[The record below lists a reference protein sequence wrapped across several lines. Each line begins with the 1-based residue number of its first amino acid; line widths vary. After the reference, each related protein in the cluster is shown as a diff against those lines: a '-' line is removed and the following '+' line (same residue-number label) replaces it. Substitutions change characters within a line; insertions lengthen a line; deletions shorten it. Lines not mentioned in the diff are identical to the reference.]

1 MRLCTRPNQIDRP
14 SSLAE
19 MNALQSHQFVSDDFS
34 VFSDFFLDPEDFE
47 VRDCIG
53 SGGESVIY
61 LAFEKETE

>member
-1 MRLCTRPNQIDRP
+1 
-14 SSLAE
+14 